1 MRPSIIRTAL
11 PLAAL
16 LAGLHAVQAAAQG
29 TAGTAQSMSG
39 MSGVSGM
46 DMSGMDH
53 GSMSM
58 KGPMEN
64 MQGMQMAGPSPTPNR
79 TRNAAPQGDCRAM
92 PGMAMQG
99 GRSGAGCATQ
109 GAAANSAPQPMPEAV
124 RER

>member
-16 LAGLHAVQAAAQG
+16 LAGLHAAQAAAQG
-29 TAGTAQSMSG
+29 TTGTAQGMSG
-39 MSGVSGM
+39 MAGM

-58 KGPMEN
+58 KGPMET
-64 MQGMQMAGPSPTPNR
+64 MPGMQMAGPSPTPDR
-79 TRNAAPQGDCRAM
+79 TANAAPQGDCRAM

-99 GRSGAGCATQ
+99 GRSGAGCGTQ
-109 GAAANSAPQPMPEAV
+109 GAAANPDPQPMPEAV